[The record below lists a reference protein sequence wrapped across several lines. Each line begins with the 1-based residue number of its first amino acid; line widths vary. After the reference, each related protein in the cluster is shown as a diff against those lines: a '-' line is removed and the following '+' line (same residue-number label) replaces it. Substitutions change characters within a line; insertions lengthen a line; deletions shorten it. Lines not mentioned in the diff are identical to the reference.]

1 MKLFFEYRLPARLMA
16 AMIVFGLLI
25 ISSTGCTKKFDQL
38 NTDPTSF
45 STLPPAALPKAL
57 ARAQYEGVYGDPGGY
72 ELIHSLFTDL
82 WSQFFADAGGSASDR
97 YVINQDWI
105 ISQWNLTYT
114 VNWPSLK
121 LVIDGTEGISPA
133 ANAIAKIWKVYI
145 FHQNS
150 DFYGPIP
157 YFQAGLGTLSI
168 PYDSQE
174 SVYMDF
180 FNTLDSAV
188 TVLKN
193 TDPAQTPFGTD
204 DMIYHGDITQWIKFA
219 NSLRLRL
226 ALRVS
231 EVDPAMA
238 KQQAE
243 TAVAGGVM
251 LTNNDNAF
259 VDVTSNPNSSNGLCD
274 EAPWQNMRMS
284 ATMESYLKGYNDPRM
299 QQYFSPADLDGQY
312 HGLRNGLAPAD
323 VTSATI
329 VGGPFDGAVNL
340 SNINLV
346 RWNPNTDGVTKLNVI
361 YSAESYFLRAEGAL
375 NGWNMG
381 GNAIDFYNQGITLS
395 LQQWG
400 ITDNTAIQNYMNG
413 TTTPAPLSD
422 YLNSPAVAN
431 IPVKFAT
438 DPATQRQQILTQKW
452 LALFPDGIEAW
463 AEVRRTGF
471 PVLYPVVH
479 SDNPDVPTTD
489 IIRRFTFVEYEYE
502 TNGKATQAAIS
513 LLSGPDKASTHVWW
527 NK

>member
-1 MKLFFEYRLPARLMA
+1 MKLFFDNRMPVRLMIA
-16 AMIVFGLLI
+16 ILFFGALI
-25 ISSTGCTKKFDQL
+25 TSSTSCTKKFDQL

-45 STLPPAALPKAL
+45 SSLPPAAIPKAL
-57 ARAQYEGVYGDPGGY
+57 ARVQYEGVYGDPGGY

-82 WSQFFADAGGSASDR
+82 WSQYFADAGGSPSDR
-97 YVINQDWI
+97 NVINQDWI

-121 LVIDGTEGISPA
+121 LVIDATEGVAPA

-145 FHQNS
+145 FHQNA

-180 FNTLDSAV
+180 FKTLDSAI

-193 TDPAQTPFGTD
+193 ADPAQTPFGTD
-204 DMIYHGDITQWIKFA
+204 DMIYHGDISKWIKFA
-219 NSLRLRL
+219 NSLKLRL
-226 ALRVS
+226 ALRIS
-231 EVDPAMA
+231 AVDVAMA
-238 KQQAE
+238 QQEAE
-243 TAVAGGVM
+243 AAVAGGVM
-251 LTNNDNAF
+251 LTNDDNAF

-284 ATMESYLKGYNDPRM
+284 ATMESYLKGFNDPRL
-299 QQYFSPADLDGQY
+299 QEYYSPADQDGQY
-312 HGLRNGLAPAD
+312 HGLRNGLAPTD
-323 VTSATI
+323 VTNATVI
-329 VGGPFDGAVNL
+329 GGTFQGAVNL
-340 SNINLV
+340 SNINLD
-346 RWNPNTDGVTKLNVI
+346 RWNPLTDGTTKLNVI

-381 GNAIDFYNQGITLS
+381 GNAVDFYTQGITLS

-400 ITDNTAIQNYMNG
+400 ITDNTTIQNYTNG
-413 TTTPAPLSD
+413 TSAPAALTD
-422 YLNSPAVAN
+422 YLHSPAVAN
-431 IPVKFAT
+431 IPVKFAA
-438 DPATQRQQILTQKW
+438 DAATQRQQILTQKW

-471 PVLYPVVH
+471 PILYPVVH

-489 IIRRFTFVEYEYE
+489 IIRRFTFVQYEYE
-502 TNGKATQAAIS
+502 TNGKATQAAVS
-513 LLSGPDKASTHVWW
+513 LLNGPDKASTHVWW

>member
-1 MKLFFEYRLPARLMA
+1 MKRFFEKRLPMRFLV
-16 AMIVFGLLI
+16 MIFFGLLI
-25 ISSTGCTKKFDQL
+25 ISLNACTKKFEQL

-45 STLPPAALPKAL
+45 SSLPSAAIPKAL

-121 LVIDGTEGISPA
+121 LVIDATQGTAPA

-168 PYDSQE
+168 PYDGQQA
-174 SVYMDF
+174 VYMDF
-180 FNTLDSAV
+180 FKTLDSAT
-188 TVLKN
+188 TVLQAADTTQK
-193 TDPAQTPFGTD
+193 PFGTD
-204 DMIYHGDITQWIKFA
+204 DMIYHGDIANWIRFA

-231 EVDPAMA
+231 QVDAAMG
-238 KQQAE
+238 QEQAE
-243 TAVAGGVM
+243 KAVAGGVM
-251 LTNNDNAF
+251 QTNDDNAF
-259 VDVTSNPNSSNGLCD
+259 VDVTSNPNSANGLCD

-299 QQYFSPADLDGQY
+299 QQYYSPADLDGQY
-312 HGLRNGLAPAD
+312 HGLRNGLAPTD
-323 VTSATI
+323 VTLAT
-329 VGGPFDGAVNL
+329 VPGGEFMGAVNL
-340 SNINLV
+340 SNINLT
-346 RWNPNTDGVTKLNVI
+346 RWNPLTDGTTRLNVM
-361 YSAESYFLRAEGAL
+361 YSAESFLLRAEGAL
-375 NGWNMG
+375 NGWNMQ
-381 GNAIDFYNQGITLS
+381 GNAVDLYNQGITLS
-395 LQQWG
+395 MNQWG
-400 ITDNTAIQNYMNG
+400 ITDNTAIQTYINSN
-413 TTTPAPLSD
+413 TPPAALTD
-422 YLNSPAVAN
+422 YLNSPAVAT
-431 IPVKFAT
+431 IPVKFAA

-471 PVLYPVVH
+471 PKLYPVVH
-479 SDNPDVPTTD
+479 SDNPDVSTSD
-489 IIRRFTFVEYEYE
+489 IIRRFTFVQYEYS
-502 TNGKATQAAIS
+502 TNAAAVQAAIP
-513 LLSGPDKASTHVWW
+513 LLNGPDKASTHVWW